1 MAIVG
6 FFSHLNN
13 NADKNFSAMCDII
26 LYFKTSQTALLEYK
40 YSEVF
45 VLVFGVICI
54 LLSKVE

>member
-1 MAIVG
+1 MG

-13 NADKNFSAMCDII
+13 NADKNFSAMCDICI
-26 LYFKTSQTALLEYK
+26 LKPVKPLFWSTK